1 MILKYLLMAGVAYL
15 VYKGIN
21 PLKKVNSPKQ
31 EFETES
37 DPEDF
42 TDYEELD

>member
-21 PLKKVNSPKQ
+21 PLKKVKPPEQ
-31 EFETES
+31 EKEQETGG
-37 DPEDF
+37 F